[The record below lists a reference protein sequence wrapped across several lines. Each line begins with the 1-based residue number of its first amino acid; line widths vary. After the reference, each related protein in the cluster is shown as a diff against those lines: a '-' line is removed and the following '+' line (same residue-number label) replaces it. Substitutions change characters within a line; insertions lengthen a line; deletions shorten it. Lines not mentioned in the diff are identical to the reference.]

1 MAFDINN
8 NFSGSVFG
16 RDRMGHVVPDL
27 EFTETLRPFLE
38 IPYPAPW
45 LPTLRQDQAHPVL
58 ASVVLTSQSLV
69 GLDKNGAIVPAGLFC
84 GTQSASKTLAITNSS
99 VTGSLGYLNVVNT
112 LTAGQQ
118 VTITGLTNVPALNGT
133 FTILAATSAQIVIVT
148 DEANVTSAAESAAH
162 VTPTTPGKYCVIK
175 YSLPDV
181 GFAYNAITGN
191 PVASAG
197 ETAVLAAPSD
207 GAIGDVVTFP
217 DGTTY
222 TIISS
227 DLTNAAACN
236 LFPQGV
242 VRPVG
247 LTIRQVYQY
256 IGGVSVTGNTGGINF
271 VLDGVL
277 PLKYKVLNYMHEMGT
292 AISTEMI
299 VRVPW
304 IGSSESAL
312 AAFAAE
318 DGIIGYNQS
327 AYGRSFAHFVG
338 SMGQGPQYLAP
349 GARIVAGKGF
359 SAGNYTTYTP
369 GVDDPTNVVGVV
381 LGVRNTYPIQDY
393 VNRVRTLYN
402 PKRLLGP
409 IADPNPASIM
419 MGGSATSGMDFIINL
434 TTDGIFN
441 AAYLQGTTLRPE
453 YSTYVEIAFR
463 SF

>member
-8 NFSGSVFG
+8 NFTGNVFG

-84 GTQSASKTLAITNSS
+84 GTQGPSKTVAITNSS
-99 VTGSLGYLNVVNT
+99 VVGSLGYLSIVNSYKP
-112 LTAGQQ
+112 GQS
-118 VTITGLTNVPALNGT
+118 VTITGLTNVPGLNGT
-133 FTILAATSAQIVIVT
+133 QTILAATSTQIVIVT
-148 DEANVTSAAESAAH
+148 DEANVTAAAESAAH
-162 VTPTTPGKYCVIK
+162 ATPTVASQYCVIK

-191 PVASAG
+191 TVASAG

-207 GAIGDVVTFP
+207 GVAGDVVTFP

-222 TIISS
+222 SILSG
-227 DLTNAAACN
+227 DLTAAAACN

-256 IGGVSVTGNTGGINF
+256 IGGVLVTGNTGGISF
-271 VLDGVL
+271 TLDGVL
-277 PLKYKVLNYMHEMGT
+277 PLQYKVLNYMHEMGT

-304 IGSSESAL
+304 IGESENAL
-312 AAFAAE
+312 QGFASN
-318 DGIIGYNQS
+318 DGIVGYNQS

-338 SMGQGPQYLAP
+338 SMGQGAQYIAP
-349 GARIVAGKGF
+349 GARVVAGKGF
-359 SAGNYTTYTP
+359 SSGNYTTYTP
-369 GVDDPTNVVGVV
+369 GVDDPTNVVGVI

-402 PKRLLGP
+402 PKRLVGP
-409 IADPNPASIM
+409 IVDPNPASIQ

-441 AAYLQGTTLRPE
+441 AAYTQGTTLRPE
-453 YSTYVEIAFR
+453 YSTYVEVAFR